1 MEKTLKKNKQL
12 GKILSTH
19 FVKFSLI
26 PILVVEVAL
35 IILYFS
41 INSYI
46 SSKNITLLLQEAQ
59 SHSQAILENEATIIS
74 DKLAEVSRM
83 ASILQ
88 YTHQNIMANPKQF
101 GLPNGKPQFDVAQ
114 NGVFYKTNK
123 IGSSLYY
130 SAKTQITETEK
141 NKAIFTE
148 AMDMSLK
155 SIVDINPNIIAAYF
169 NTWDNMNRLY
179 PFIDKVYEQYGTH
192 IQMEDYNFYYL
203 ADLKH
208 NPEKKPVWTS
218 AYLDPAGNGWMLSCV
233 VPIYNKD
240 FLEGV
245 TGLDITINNLV
256 KNILNRKLPYNANLF
271 MVDKEG
277 MIIAMPEKIETLL
290 ELKELKE
297 HLYTDSILKTISK
310 PEEFNIL
317 TNKSPFASHFKDL
330 IENKTPYA
338 TLKIANKE
346 YLTLQQNIDETH
358 WKLMILIDK
367 ENIFASIEHLKNL
380 SNKIGYAAIIFLLFF
395 YVIFFYLLLKRITI
409 FSDSITKPIIDLSNQ
424 TSQISQDNKKVTLLE
439 SNISEIYQLNV
450 NFVSMINELNERTK
464 KLYDAKIFAEEAN
477 KSKDDFLANMSHE
490 LKTPLNSIN
499 IISDV
504 MIKNKSGNLDE
515 KQIKNLEIVHKCGK
529 DLLYLINDVLDLSKL
544 DAKQNHIH
552 NTKINLKNFM
562 TSIYE
567 MFLAQIKAK
576 NIELIFKIDDNL
588 DYIYNDQNKI
598 KQIIRNL
605 LSNALKFTE
614 KGKIYF
620 IVKDDKNNI
629 KIIIQDEG
637 IGIPQDKIE
646 YIFDRFKQLD
656 GSTTRKYGG
665 TGLGLSICKEIITL
679 LNGEIKVT
687 SEQNKGSTFEV
698 IIPKNMNLATSQN
711 LENFQDEFEENND
724 KNIVLDENTNFI
736 SPTKSIEK
744 ESIYV
749 LNNDPISFF
758 NLIIELNKKY
768 HVKQLSKVEQ
778 LFLIETKD
786 KNPKII
792 IDISKLKNE
801 DKKELEKLST
811 ANLILFYEDHIN
823 EDLENKAL
831 KVYQKPLSHDILNSL

>member
-1 MEKTLKKNKQL
+1 MHQLDIKKNL
-12 GKILSTH
+12 GKILSNH

-46 SSKNITLLLQEAQ
+46 SSKNIQLLLKEAQ

-88 YTHQNIMANPKQF
+88 YVHQNIMTNPKNF
-101 GLPNGKPQFDVAQ
+101 ALPNGEPLFEMAE
-114 NGVFYKTNK
+114 NGVFYKINQ

-130 SAKTQITETEK
+130 SSETKITEVEK

-155 SIVDINPNIIAAYF
+155 SVVDVNPNIKAAYF
-169 NTWDNMNRLY
+169 NSWDNMNRLY
-179 PFIDKVYEQYGTH
+179 PFIDKVYEQYGSH

-218 AYLDPAGNGWMLSCV
+218 SYLDPAGNGWMLSCV

-245 TGLDITINNLV
+245 TGLDITIDSFV
-256 KNILNRKLPYNANLF
+256 KNILNRKLPYDANLF

-277 MIIAMPEKIETLL
+277 MIIAMPEKIESLL
-290 ELKELKE
+290 GLKELKE

-317 TNKSPFASHFKDL
+317 TNQSPFASHFKNL
-330 IENKTPYA
+330 IENKTAYS
-338 TLKIANKE
+338 TLKIDNKE
-346 YLTLQQNIDETH
+346 YLTLQQNVNETH

-367 ENIFASIEHLKNL
+367 ENIFSSIEYLKDL
-380 SNKIGYAAIIFLLFF
+380 SNKIGYAAIVFLLLF
-395 YVIFFYLLLKRITI
+395 YVIFFYFLLKRINV

-424 TSQISQDNKKVTLLE
+424 TSQISAKNT
-439 SNISEIYQLNV
+439 NIEILDTNILEIYQLSS

-464 KLYDAKIFAEEAN
+464 RLYAAKIFAEEAN

-499 IISDV
+499 ILSDL
-504 MIKNKSGNLDE
+504 MIKNRSGNLDE
-515 KQIKNLEIVHKCGK
+515 KQLKNLEIVHKCGK

-544 DAKQNHIH
+544 DAKQNHVH
-552 NTKINLKNFM
+552 NTKINVKEFM

-567 MFLAQIKAK
+567 MFYAQTKAK
-576 NIELIFKIDDNL
+576 NLKLIFEIDESL
-588 DYIYNDQNKI
+588 DFIYSDQEKI
-598 KQIIRNL
+598 KQIIKNL
-605 LSNALKFTE
+605 LSNALKFTAE
-614 KGKIYF
+614 GKIEF
-620 IVKDDKNNI
+620 LIKDDKNNI
-629 KIIIQDEG
+629 KILIKDEG
-637 IGIPQDKIE
+637 IGIPQDKQE

-665 TGLGLSICKEIITL
+665 TGLGLTICKEIIAL
-679 LNGEIKVT
+679 LNADIKVI
-687 SEQNKGSTFEV
+687 SEVNKGSTFEV
-698 IIPKNMNLATSQN
+698 TIPKNSDLVINSNSQVIQDSP
-711 LENFQDEFEENND
+711 LENDE
-724 KNIVLDENTNFI
+724 
-736 SPTKSIEK
+736 KSIENISQFEIKPITVEK
-744 ESIYV
+744 EEIYI

-758 NLIIELNKKY
+758 NLIIELNKRY
-768 HVKQLSKVEQ
+768 QVKQLSKIEQ
-778 LFLIETKD
+778 LFLLEKD
-786 KNPKII
+786 VKNSKII

-801 DKKELEKLST
+801 DKQNIEKLST
-811 ANLILFYEDHIN
+811 NNLILFYEDYIN
-823 EDLENKAL
+823 ESLKNKAS
-831 KVYQKPLSHDILNSL
+831 KVYQKPLNHDILISL

>member
-1 MEKTLKKNKQL
+1 MQNTIKKKNL
-12 GKILSTH
+12 GKILSNH

-26 PILVVEVAL
+26 PILIVEVAL
-35 IILYFS
+35 IVLYFS

-46 SSKNITLLLQEAQ
+46 SSKNITLLLKEAQ

-88 YTHQNIMANPKQF
+88 YTHQNIMTNPKQF
-101 GLPNGKPQFDVAQ
+101 GLPNGKPLFDVAP

-123 IGSSLYY
+123 VGSSLYY
-130 SAKTQITETEK
+130 SSQTKITEVER

-155 SIVDINPNIIAAYF
+155 SIVDINPNINAAYF

-192 IQMEDYNFYYL
+192 IQMEEYNFYYL

-245 TGLDITINNLV
+245 TGLDITIDSFV
-256 KNILNRKLPYNANLF
+256 KNILDRKLPYEANLF

-277 MIIAMPEKIETLL
+277 MIIAMPEKIESLL
-290 ELKELKE
+290 GLKELKE
-297 HLYTDSILKTISK
+297 HLYTDSILKTIYK

-317 TNKSPFASHFKDL
+317 TNKSPFASHFKNL
-330 IENKTPYA
+330 LENETSIA
-338 TLKIANKE
+338 TLKIEDKE
-346 YLTLQQNIDETH
+346 YLTIQQDVEETH

-367 ENIFASIEHLKNL
+367 NNIFASIESLKKL
-380 SNKIGYAAIIFLLFF
+380 SNTIGYLAIIFLLLF
-395 YVIFFYLLLKRITI
+395 YVIFFYFLLKKINI

-424 TSQISQDNKKVTLLE
+424 TSQISEQNQKVEILNT
-439 SNISEIYQLNV
+439 NISEIYQLSS
-450 NFVSMINELNERTK
+450 NFVTMINELNERTK

-504 MIKNKSGNLDE
+504 MMKNKSGNLDE

-544 DAKQNHIH
+544 DAKQNHIY
-552 NTKINLKNFM
+552 NTKINLKEFM

-567 MFLAQIKAK
+567 MFYAQTKAK
-576 NIELIFKIDDNL
+576 KIKLIFEIDDSL
-588 DYIYNDQNKI
+588 DFIYSDQEKI
-598 KQIIRNL
+598 KQIIKNL
-605 LSNALKFTE
+605 LSNAIKFTSE
-614 KGKIYF
+614 GRIEF
-620 IVKDDKNNI
+620 LIKDNNNSI
-629 KIIIQDEG
+629 KIVIKDEG
-637 IGIPQDKIE
+637 IGIPQDKLE

-665 TGLGLSICKEIITL
+665 TGLGLTICKELISL
-679 LNGEIKVT
+679 LNGKINVF
-687 SEQNKGSTFEV
+687 SELNIGSTFEV
-698 IIPKNMNLATSQN
+698 IIPKNIHLATNQDIKNSQN
-711 LENFQDEFEENND
+711 EVEENSD
-724 KNIVLDENTNFI
+724 KNIELPENLNFI
-736 SPTKSIEK
+736 VTKQEVEK
-744 ESIYV
+744 ESIYI

-768 HVKQLSKVEQ
+768 HVKQLSKIEQ
-778 LFLIETKD
+778 LFLIEKEE

-801 DKKELEKLST
+801 DKQELEKLST

-831 KVYQKPLSHDILNSL
+831 KVYQKPLSHDTLNSL